1 MEFILAEWHIDP
13 IVISDT
19 WTDEMLQLM
28 LEKLVD
34 RKERLN
40 RTLSEGD
47 SAGDEVPDETFFSQL
62 GSRVKRA

>member
-1 MEFILAEWHIDP
+1 
-13 IVISDT
+13 
-19 WTDEMLQLM
+19 MLQLM